1 MNEENKEKP
10 PLPAASTALDPISAP
25 LSLSELFAEYHERAF
40 RAAFR
45 VTGRAEDAED
55 ALQTVFL
62 RMLRRDKEL
71 DPGEF
76 PGAYLCRAAVNAA
89 LDILRSRKRA
99 KAVPIDDAVG
109 EVITSRIDSPERAP
123 EDREIRDA
131 VREGL
136 AKVSPRAAEIFA
148 LRYFEGY
155 GNLEISQMLELSQT
169 AVAVTLHRTR
179 GRLREEIGSMLGE

>member
-1 MNEENKEKP
+1 MNEDNKEKP
-10 PLPAASTALDPISAP
+10 PLLAASTALDPIPAP
-25 LSLSELFAEYHERAF
+25 MSLSELFAEYHERAF

-55 ALQTVFL
+55 AIQTVFL
-62 RMLRRDKEL
+62 RMLRRHKEL

-89 LDILRSRKRA
+89 LDILRSRSRA

-109 EVITSRIDSPERAP
+109 KVTTSRIDSPERAP

-131 VREGL
+131 VRLGL
-136 AKVSPRAAEIFA
+136 TKVSPRAAEVFA

-155 GNLEISQMLELSQT
+155 GNLEIAQMLELSQT